1 MEHIRK
7 FNEDLESE
15 KSLKN
20 KLYKQDFESQ
30 IKALQYV
37 IDFYE
42 ILSFED
48 IIKKR
53 DNLVQQLKY
62 FEKTVK
68 LKTHIL
74 AKT

>member
-1 MEHIRK
+1 MKIRK

-15 KSLKN
+15 KIIKN

-30 IKALQYV
+30 IKAFQYV

-53 DNLVQQLKY
+53 DNLVQQLND
-62 FEKTVK
+62 FEKTFR
-68 LKTHIL
+68 
-74 AKT
+74 

>member
-1 MEHIRK
+1 MKHIKR
-7 FNEDLESE
+7 FNEELESE

-20 KLYKQDFESQ
+20 KLYKQDYESQ

-37 IDFYE
+37 IYFYE

-53 DNLVQQLKY
+53 DNLVQQLKD
-62 FEKTVK
+62 FEKTVR
-68 LKTHIL
+68 
-74 AKT
+74 

>member
-1 MEHIRK
+1 MEIRK

-15 KSLKN
+15 KIIKN
-20 KLYKQDFESQ
+20 KLYKQDFKSQ
-30 IKALQYV
+30 IKTLQYV

-53 DNLVQQLKY
+53 DNLVQQLKD
-62 FEKTVK
+62 FEKTVR
-68 LKTHIL
+68 
-74 AKT
+74 

>member
-7 FNEDLESE
+7 FNEELESE

-20 KLYKQDFESQ
+20 KLYKQDYESQ

-53 DNLVQQLKY
+53 DNLVQQLKD
-62 FEKTVK
+62 FEKTVR
-68 LKTHIL
+68 
-74 AKT
+74 